1 MATDIIAK
9 MAAEATT
16 KATAKLAEIELA
28 AKYVAHLME
37 ALHGER
43 CRIDISHKHGHV
55 LVVTRLG

>member
-28 AKYVAHLME
+28 AKIRGTLDGSPARR
-37 ALHGER
+37 ALPHR
-43 CRIDISHKHGHV
+43 YQP
-55 LVVTRLG
+55 